1 MKGNNP
7 LTTKK
12 TTVMNDADDY
22 NRQSRTDAQTDD
34 LTDVQTGDIAPGT
47 DPRLDAYVIMALRR
61 RNRTE
66 EPDSDAEWQCFSRSN
81 MRSDRHKHMG
91 AVLRPLLCVV
101 AGAAAMLAFIL
112 IFYGSPFTVSEP
124 LAAGTPN
131 SAPAAPAEKNRRIPA
146 ASTPVTPHTALP
158 HAATAPVVVAQR
170 SGNAGRMQHV
180 STHGGMDL
188 RVLLADG
195 TEIWLNA
202 GSSIDFPSSFQG
214 PHRQVR
220 LSGEAYFK
228 VAHNEHKPFIVSTD
242 RMSVRVLGTEFNFK
256 SYSAEPQHV
265 TLLNGRVEVLSPETN
280 ASAATLSPGEEAL
293 CNSDGSILVQ
303 QADTYAAT
311 QWVKGYFY
319 FNDTPLVDVL
329 RDLGRWYDLG
339 VVFHNR
345 DAMSYKVHFSALR
358 NAAVE
363 DALESLNRL
372 KRFVVRIEN
381 GNICVY

>member
-1 MKGNNP
+1 MP

-12 TTVMNDADDY
+12 TTIMNDANDY
-22 NRQSRTDAQTDD
+22 NRQPLTDAQTD
-34 LTDVQTGDIAPGT
+34 GIAPGT

-61 RNRTE
+61 RNRPE
-66 EPDSDAEWQCFSRSN
+66 EPDLDAEWQRFSRSK
-81 MRSDRHKHMG
+81 MRSDRRKYIG
-91 AVLRPLLCVV
+91 PVLRPLLCTV

-112 IFYGSPFTVSEP
+112 MFYGNPFTASRP
-124 LAAGTPN
+124 LAAVVSTR
-131 SAPAAPAEKNRRIPA
+131 SEKSAAPAAKGHVTPAIANII
-146 ASTPVTPHTALP
+146 TPHTALP

-170 SGNAGRMQHV
+170 GANPGRMQHV

-293 CNSDGSILVQ
+293 CASDGSIHIQ

-319 FNDTPLVDVL
+319 FHDTPLVDVL

-345 DAMSYKVHFSALR
+345 AAMDFKVHFSALR
-358 NAAVE
+358 NAAVD

-372 KRFVVRIEN
+372 KRFCVRIEN